1 MHVGGDHEE
10 AVHAALQHQLRLGK
24 LRVRIVIRSRQN
36 HRVAVLL
43 GERVDGVSDRR
54 KERIEKIRNNDADGV
69 RLEPAQRARHLVGP
83 ITELFDGPID
93 PLCRFRRNRCG
104 FVQHARHGHRAHAG
118 HAGNIIHCWLAI
130 HTVLSPI
137 CFAAS
142 CSGTGCK
149 RILQIFHF
157 ARVASSMSRPLLPAP
172 MRHRSSPESGCPTI
186 GFS

>member
-10 AVHAALQHQLRLGK
+10 AVHAALQHQLGFGK

-36 HRVAVLL
+36 DRVAVLL
-43 GERVDGVSDRR
+43 GERVDGVRDRR
-54 KERIEKIRNNDADGV
+54 KERIEQIRDNDADSV
-69 RLEPAQRARHLVGP
+69 RLESAQRARHLVGP
-83 ITELFDGPID
+83 VAELFDGPID

-142 CSGTGCK
+142 CRGTGCK
-149 RILQIFHF
+149 RTQQIFHF
-157 ARVASSMSRPLLPAP
+157 VRVPSSDRPPLPRAP
-172 MRHRSSPESGCPTI
+172 MDSALPLRGLALQ
-186 GFS
+186 